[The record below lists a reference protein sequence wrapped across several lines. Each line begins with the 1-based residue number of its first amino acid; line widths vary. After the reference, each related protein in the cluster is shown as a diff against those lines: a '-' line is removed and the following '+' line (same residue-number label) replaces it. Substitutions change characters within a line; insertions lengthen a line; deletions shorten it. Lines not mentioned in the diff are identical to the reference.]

1 MYQYH
6 EKKFTNTKDLAMHVL
21 SGKYKIVLIWCFL
34 QQPILRLSEIEKM
47 LPDINQRMLIRQ
59 LRELESDHLLT
70 RKIYPVVPPKV
81 EYQLTEIGRELSTI
95 VQHICDWG
103 DHYYEVVASLTI
115 DDVD

>member
-6 EKKFTNTKDLAMHVL
+6 EKEFTNTKDLAKHVL

-70 RKIYPVVPPKV
+70 RKVYPVVPPKV

-95 VQHICDWG
+95 VQYICDWG
-103 DHYYEVVASLTI
+103 DHYYEVVADLSTDI
-115 DDVD
+115 AD